1 MKLLRYAV
9 ALPAYVAG
17 CIYALSVEWFDRGVE
32 DIALVKTRRKETASK
47 STTPNKHNVRL

>member
-9 ALPAYVAG
+9 ALPAYFTG

-32 DIALVKTRRKETASK
+32 DVALVMTRRKEGASK
-47 STTPNKHNVRL
+47 SAAPQ